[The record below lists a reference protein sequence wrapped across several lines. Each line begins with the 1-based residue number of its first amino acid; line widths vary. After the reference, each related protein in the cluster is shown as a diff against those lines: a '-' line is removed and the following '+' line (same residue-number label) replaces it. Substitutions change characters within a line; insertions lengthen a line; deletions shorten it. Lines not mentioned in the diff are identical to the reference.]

1 MCLVRNFWRD
11 QEDQGLNTSSDN
23 FMLCIPCRFVDIRTV
38 TLVRKGN
45 DGDGLPASAPVSSDK
60 ENWKTRSF
68 LKSRKEG
75 SKIALK
81 DEVESQVEQ
90 AELPAVRDHAIR
102 GIFPSG
108 PS

>member
-1 MCLVRNFWRD
+1 
-11 QEDQGLNTSSDN
+11 
-23 FMLCIPCRFVDIRTV
+23 V

-45 DGDGLPASAPVSSDK
+45 DGDSLPASAPVSSDK

-108 PS
+108 PLD

>member
-1 MCLVRNFWRD
+1 M
-11 QEDQGLNTSSDN
+11 
-23 FMLCIPCRFVDIRTV
+23 

-45 DGDGLPASAPVSSDK
+45 DGDSLPASASVSSDK
-60 ENWKTRSF
+60 ENWNTRKF